1 MPTNRL
7 YLMNRLTRI
16 LSVTAFLILSL
27 HFQGMAQGLV
37 TPPAGLPQ
45 ERWELTYDD
54 YRARAY
60 GVFDVS
66 EYNSNPD
73 NPLIPSR
80 EVLVGLTR
88 EVSWVR
94 DGADVYIKGIF
105 QEYPEA
111 WIKCNI
117 DGDRLTILNNQII
130 DMNGPIYFH
139 WGSSHLDIGWVHEFL
154 DTYRP
159 VGFADFRSGDE
170 QILFTMSDDGCTV
183 TSVNIQEKEIYKSPS
198 FWFDNDVRG
207 DWFFGSELG
216 GYPDVEY
223 MVKLVFRKIG
233 DPRN

>member
-1 MPTNRL
+1 
-7 YLMNRLTRI
+7 MNRLTRI

-37 TPPAGLPQ
+37 SPPKGLPE

-88 EVSWVR
+88 EVTWVR
-94 DGADVYIKGIF
+94 DGVDVYIKGVF
-105 QEYPEA
+105 REYPEA
-111 WIKCNI
+111 WIKCRI
-117 DGDRLTILNNQII
+117 EGDRLTMQNGQVI
-130 DMNGPIYFH
+130 DTDGPIYFH
-139 WGSSHLDIGWVHEFL
+139 WGSSYLDTGWVYEYKEN
-154 DTYRP
+154 YRP
-159 VGFADFRSGDE
+159 VDFADFKSGDNGISFIVSE
-170 QILFTMSDDGCTV
+170 DGGSV
-183 TSVNIQEKEIYKSPS
+183 TSGESYSINPDNNPEPS

-207 DWFFGSELG
+207 DWLFESELG

-223 MVKLVFRKIG
+223 MVNMVFRKI
-233 DPRN
+233 D